1 MNSSTRPPRTSNSR
15 YSSANSTADY
25 SSVKTSA
32 YPGTKKFVHHCHVK
46 ALALAGAPDACE
58 TYDSLAPS
66 QLLTCKFRHLIKP
79 LRLSTSFSMPVQR
92 RRVHFPSNSI
102 FGRPAIASPMHAPQP
117 VMRVPPIFDC
127 AAFCCLRSAPTV
139 HGAMQTRVGRWR
151 IHRCVVI
158 GLRSSLGSVGGVWGE
173 YIVKFSLR

>member
-1 MNSSTRPPRTSNSR
+1 MCLLCEFQHTPSQNFQQPIFIRQLHR
-15 YSSANSTADY
+15 DY

-117 VMRVPPIFDC
+117 VMRYHPSLTVRHS
-127 AAFCCLRSAPTV
+127 AAYVVRQRCMVRCRHVLDDGGFTDVWSSA
-139 HGAMQTRVGRWR
+139 
-151 IHRCVVI
+151 
-158 GLRSSLGSVGGVWGE
+158 
-173 YIVKFSLR
+173 